1 MLLTTAVDIDDA
13 VAAGAGAET
22 ESGAGSGGFV
32 LRRFRDGD
40 SVEEL
45 TALLH
50 RAYADHAA
58 AGRVFF
64 ASYQSPRDTRHR
76 LSKGEC
82 WVATWD
88 AALIGTV
95 TVSAPH
101 PTPSGYPGPEG
112 AGSFWQLAV
121 DPARRGSGLG
131 RRLLALAESR
141 IAALDSEHVVI
152 DTAAQAAELLGWYRR
167 RGYAPIGAWRWDVT
181 NYDSVV
187 LAKDLTRRADT
198 P

>member
-1 MLLTTAVDIDDA
+1 MDTARGCRRLVLTAWMNIDST
-13 VAAGAGAET
+13 GART
-22 ESGAGSGGFV
+22 QESV
-32 LRRFRDGD
+32 QVRRFHEGD
-40 SVEEL
+40 SVEEVTL
-45 TALLH
+45 LLH

-64 ASYQSPRDTRHR
+64 ASYQSPQDTRHR

-82 WVATWD
+82 WIATKDD
-88 AALIGTV
+88 ALVGTV

-101 PTPSGYPGPEG
+101 ATPAGYPAPEG

-121 DPARRGSGLG
+121 DPSQRGSGLG
-131 RRLLALAESR
+131 HRLLTLAESR
-141 IAALDSEHVVI
+141 MAALGSTHAVI
-152 DTAAQAAELLGWYRR
+152 DTSAEAEDLVAWYLR
-167 RGYAPIGAWRWDVT
+167 RGYVPIGTWRWDVT

-187 LAKDLTRRADT
+187 LAKILPAKPDT

>member
-1 MLLTTAVDIDDA
+1 MNIDST
-13 VAAGAGAET
+13 GT
-22 ESGAGSGGFV
+22 STQESIQV
-32 LRRFRDGD
+32 RRFHEGD

-45 TALLH
+45 TLLLH

-64 ASYQSPRDTRHR
+64 ASYQSPQDTRNR

-82 WVATWD
+82 WIAMKDD
-88 AALIGTV
+88 ALVGTV

-101 PTPSGYPGPEG
+101 ATPAGYPALEG

-121 DPARRGSGLG
+121 DPSQRGSGLG
-131 RRLLALAESR
+131 RRLLTLAESR
-141 IAALDSEHVVI
+141 IAALGSANAVI
-152 DTAAQAAELLGWYRR
+152 DTSAAAEDLVAWYRR
-167 RGYAPIGAWRWDVT
+167 HGYAPIGTWRWDVT
-181 NYDSVV
+181 NYDSIV
-187 LAKDLTRRADT
+187 LAKVLPTKPDT

>member
-1 MLLTTAVDIDDA
+1 MDSKQPRTQENVR
-13 VAAGAGAET
+13 V
-22 ESGAGSGGFV
+22 
-32 LRRFRDGD
+32 RRFHEGD

-45 TALLH
+45 TFLLH

-64 ASYQSPRDTRHR
+64 ASYQSPQDTRHR

-82 WVATWD
+82 WVAIKND
-88 AALIGTV
+88 ELVGTV

-101 PTPSGYPGPEG
+101 VTPTGYPAPEG

-121 DPARRGSGLG
+121 EPSQRGSGLG
-131 RRLLALAESR
+131 HRLLALAESR
-141 IAALDSEHVVI
+141 IAALGSSHVAI
-152 DTAAQAAELLGWYRR
+152 DTSAAADDLVGWYLRR
-167 RGYAPIGAWRWDVT
+167 RYEPIGTWRWDVT
-181 NYDSVV
+181 NYESVV
-187 LAKDLTRRADT
+187 LAKDLSESLDANCGS